1 MEGQRLVY
9 QFKEMPK
16 DLVVIEDEDE
26 RSEVTEA
33 SSQASTASTSST
45 STARRAS
52 SRISSRSSPQGKG
65 NPTWEKPRVQH
76 VGLQPSTSLE
86 LGLSVDEEIA
96 TTSAVLVSPP
106 ESQVKLTKT
115 VR

>member
-1 MEGQRLVY
+1 MY

-26 RSEVTEA
+26 RSEVKEA
-33 SSQASTASTSST
+33 SPQASTATASSM

-52 SRISSRSSPQGKG
+52 SRVSCRSASQSNSSP
-65 NPTWEKPRVQH
+65 PWEKPRVQH
-76 VGLQPSTSLE
+76 VGLQPSASLE
-86 LGLSVDEEIA
+86 LGLSLDEESP
-96 TTSAVLVSPP
+96 TTSTVFVSPS
-106 ESQVKLTKT
+106 EGQAKLTKA